1 MDWKIVS
8 TGPGACQVVGVTRRQ
23 APVDLATTTL
33 RAIERRGWL
42 KVSPWREDGVRT
54 AKITAA
60 GTGALDD

>member
-1 MDWKIVS
+1 
-8 TGPGACQVVGVTRRQ
+8 
-23 APVDLATTTL
+23 VDLATTTL